1 MLCGRAAIL
10 TCGKAVLCGKSVQC
24 GTFVIR
30 RVVNL
35 FYVTSVLCDRVVM
48 LKAVLCDKSMLC
60 DRAVMLKDVLCDKSV
75 LCDSCD
81 TGIC

>member
-1 MLCGRAAIL
+1 
-10 TCGKAVLCGKSVQC
+10 
-24 GTFVIR
+24 
-30 RVVNL
+30 
-35 FYVTSVLCDRVVM
+35 M